1 MTGGANRQELF
12 SGTRTVPRAQSLD
25 LANLEAY
32 LAHHVSG
39 FAGPLQIALFKG
51 GQSNPTYFLR
61 SPSAKYVL
69 RRKPEGKLLPSAHA
83 VEREYRVTHALQN
96 VGFPVPRPMVLCED
110 INVVGTP
117 FYVMDYVEGRIF
129 WEPHAPGLT
138 AGERHELFESLN
150 ETIASLHM
158 IDYRRLGLESFG
170 RPEGYVMRQVKR
182 WSEQYRASQT
192 RKVEAMDRLIEVLPS
207 MVPRQTQSSLIH
219 GDFRLDNCVVDPK
232 RPRVIAVLDWELS
245 TLGDPIADFT
255 YQLMQWHMPTDISG
269 GGVGSLVGKEG
280 EAPGVPSVEAYV
292 HSYCRRRNL
301 QGIANLDLYLGYNF
315 FRLAAIFQGI
325 AGRVRDGTATNPH
338 AELMAQQ
345 VEPMALKAWEFAR
358 KAGA

>member
-1 MTGGANRQELF
+1 
-12 SGTRTVPRAQSLD
+12 
-25 LANLEAY
+25 
-32 LAHHVSG
+32 
-39 FAGPLQIALFKG
+39 
-51 GQSNPTYFLR
+51 
-61 SPSAKYVL
+61 VL

-83 VEREYRVTHALQN
+83 VEREYRVTHMLHTA
-96 VGFPVPRPMVLCED
+96 GFPVPRPLVLCED
-110 INVVGTP
+110 NNVVGTP
-117 FYVMDYVEGRIF
+117 FYVMDFVEGRIF

-158 IDYRRLGLESFG
+158 IDYRTLGLESFG

-192 RKVEAMDRLIEVLPS
+192 RKVEAMDRLIDALPS
-207 MVPRQTQSSLIH
+207 MVPQQTQASLIH
-219 GDFRLDNCVVDPK
+219 GDFRLDNCVIDPM

-255 YQLMQWHMPTDISG
+255 YQLMQWHMPADISG
-269 GGVGSLVGKEG
+269 GGVGSLVGKED
-280 EAPGVPSVEAYV
+280 EAPGLPSMEAYV
-292 HSYCRRRNL
+292 HSYCRRRGI

-325 AGRVRDGTATNPH
+325 AGRVRDGTAANPH